1 MRHPNYMRVP
11 VAAMVVAVLLSSCA
25 GSKKLTTD
33 PGIPLTD
40 NFRPSS
46 IPAADL
52 LLHLGDSSLI
62 GVQGRARVQFSS
74 PGNSER
80 GIAEFRADKT
90 NMLVS
95 IRNNLGIEGGNV
107 LVDSDSVLLYYG
119 LDKIAWKFSIDDY
132 ESMSDISL
140 KLPLN
145 LLSVLKPIVREGDI
159 TSVQE
164 NASSFLLTLQDG
176 SELIIDRES
185 RLPSLVRY
193 KTDIPDRFSEF
204 SYESYSRLDGI
215 ALPRRIQAI
224 TNDRANRIRFD
235 VIELQVNPP
244 NLQFSLNI
252 PNGVPI
258 FR

>member
-1 MRHPNYMRVP
+1 MRNLNCMRGH
-11 VAAMVVAVLLSSCA
+11 VAALAVAMLMSSCA
-25 GSKKLTTD
+25 GSKKLATN
-33 PGIPLTD
+33 PAVPLTD
-40 NFRPSS
+40 EFQPSGT
-46 IPAADL
+46 PASDL
-52 LLHLGDSSLI
+52 VLHLGENELQ
-62 GVQGRARVQFSS
+62 GVQGRARVQFST
-74 PGNSER
+74 PGSSER

-107 LVDSDSVLLYYG
+107 LVNSDSVLLYYS
-119 LDKIAWKFSIDDY
+119 LDKVAWKFSIEDY
-132 ESMSDISL
+132 ETMSDISL

-145 LLSVLKPIVREGDI
+145 LLAVLKPIVREDDI

-164 NASSFLLTLQDG
+164 NASSFLLTLMDG

-204 SYESYSRLDGI
+204 TYESYSRLDGI
-215 ALPRRIQAI
+215 SLPRRIQAF
-224 TNDRANRIRFD
+224 TNDRTNRIRFD